1 MSQWTHVCGLIRT
14 DFIDFGGDD
23 PVAKSEREK
32 IEEALGP
39 ISSYEHRCDT
49 NAPSG
54 SEGSL
59 QWEILESGTRYINRF
74 NIAIWGDLR
83 DYGDRDEDI
92 DEIRRWFKNVCE
104 SCMMVRDAV
113 LHIHVEFRKGITLL
127 YHNHGQYGHY
137 TETVENLYEDKKDED
152 EDENVF

>member
-1 MSQWTHVCGLIRT
+1 MSQWTHVCGLIRV
-14 DFIDFGGDD
+14 DSIDFGGDD
-23 PVAKSEREK
+23 LVAK
-32 IEEALGP
+32 IELEDALGP

-59 QWEILESGTRYINRF
+59 QWKILDGTRYINRF

-83 DYGDRDEDI
+83 DYGSSDEDI
-92 DEIRRWFKNVCE
+92 DEIRRWFKNVCK

-127 YHNHGQYGHY
+127 YHSRDQDGHY
-137 TETVENLYEDKKDED
+137 TETIENLYEPKKDED